1 MAIHVIRQL
10 GKSSKETAPRVHVL
24 HFIKSPRDGLQS
36 FDVIRLLDF
45 VSFPAR
51 RTFLSNLL
59 LYAVSSSEFILSL
72 RSIATSDLHL
82 HHLSGSC
89 YGFFIN
95 SINTDIVLNACS
107 SARRILDSLRFP
119 SSPSPSII
127 AAPLADEQLGFL
139 QLVQSTW
146 KLFNLTSIV
155 ILRLDLQRSSKGR
168 SCSVLY
174 FGLICKEVA
183 KVVPAQTLAATN
195 LADQELTETMQKL
208 LIVMQRLDDKI
219 GLMLESDGEFFNKRW
234 GFFSRALLWDKRYLM
249 RQIEKYADIYT
260 SRVSNF
266 LNYTPFMYF
275 HSQEQVVDAVL
286 SVKMTNQRGEIKY
299 PIKGIN
305 ILKAH
310 GQSVRDSYLLKGY
323 ALNTGSAA
331 QGCH

>member
-1 MAIHVIRQL
+1 MQDVLQL
-10 GKSSKETAPRVHVL
+10 G
-24 HFIKSPRDGLQS
+24 G
-36 FDVIRLLDF
+36 
-45 VSFPAR
+45 
-51 RTFLSNLL
+51 
-59 LYAVSSSEFILSL
+59 
-72 RSIATSDLHL
+72 
-82 HHLSGSC
+82 LSGNIKRS
-89 YGFFIN
+89 
-95 SINTDIVLNACS
+95 
-107 SARRILDSLRFP
+107 LDSLRFP

-127 AAPLADEQLGFL
+127 AAPLA
-139 QLVQSTW
+139 
-146 KLFNLTSIV
+146 
-155 ILRLDLQRSSKGR
+155 
-168 SCSVLY
+168 VLY

-183 KVVPAQTLAATN
+183 KVVPAQT

-219 GLMLESDGEFFNKRW
+219 GLMLESDGELFN
-234 GFFSRALLWDKRYLM
+234 KRYLM
-249 RQIEKYADIYT
+249 RQIEKYGYLFSAFSEQLVVYLSNFLLSKLVSGISADIYT

-275 HSQEQVVDAVL
+275 RSQEQVKKLGRVPLINCAKTSMSSKLISGDRDFFANLVVDAVL

-310 GQSVRDSYLLKGY
+310 GQSARDSYLLKGY

>member
-1 MAIHVIRQL
+1 MHVLQL
-10 GKSSKETAPRVHVL
+10 G
-24 HFIKSPRDGLQS
+24 G
-36 FDVIRLLDF
+36 
-45 VSFPAR
+45 
-51 RTFLSNLL
+51 
-59 LYAVSSSEFILSL
+59 
-72 RSIATSDLHL
+72 
-82 HHLSGSC
+82 LSGN
-89 YGFFIN
+89 IK
-95 SINTDIVLNACS
+95 
-107 SARRILDSLRFP
+107 RILDSLRFT

-127 AAPLADEQLGFL
+127 AAPLAANASG
-139 QLVQSTW
+139 
-146 KLFNLTSIV
+146 NCLTSLPCNLKV
-155 ILRLDLQRSSKGR
+155 D
-168 SCSVLY
+168 VLY

-195 LADQELTETMQKL
+195 LADQGLTETMQKL

-234 GFFSRALLWDKRYLM
+234 GFFSRAGLWDKRYLM

-275 HSQEQVVDAVL
+275 HSQEQVEKLGRVPLINCAKTSMSPKLISGDSDFFANLVVDAVL

-310 GQSVRDSYLLKGY
+310 GQSARDSYLLKEY